1 MYPICQGACWE
12 SKRGK
17 PLRSAHQALSH
28 CRCSLFILP
37 WKKNKMAG
45 LTHDFLVNVLCC
57 MCIMEALGGGGL
69 LTQPTLFMCPH
80 HRCWTKS
87 SRWQHS
93 GSQKTRVMWRAAR
106 LQADT
111 RCERIFLQ
119 YHTALL
125 QDLFIWVSRRE
136 DGDPLCANCEHTGL
150 CYRQIV
156 GWYLKK
162 KFKYDPQWFHYSTH
176 IFKVVNIYFPCRVC
190 HTYIEARHL
199 NHDST
204 CLLHYFVHIFH
215 VI

>member
-1 MYPICQGACWE
+1 MTSLWMCCVACVLWKHWE
-12 SKRGK
+12 
-17 PLRSAHQALSH
+17 
-28 CRCSLFILP
+28 
-37 WKKNKMAG
+37 
-45 LTHDFLVNVLCC
+45 V
-57 MCIMEALGGGGL
+57 GGGGV

-111 RCERIFLQ
+111 RCERIFLHCQ
-119 YHTALL
+119 RTTRRCFRSC
-125 QDLFIWVSRRE
+125 LFGSAGE
-136 DGDPLCANCEHTGL
+136 DGDPLWANCVHTGL

-162 KFKYDPQWFHYSTH
+162 KYKHDPQWFHYSTH
-176 IFKVVNIYFPCRVC
+176 IFLWAASKLTFFPCRVC
-190 HTYIEARHL
+190 HTYIEARHI